1 MTDRELQLTKKMW
14 SQGYSARQIAK
25 MLPYKEYIALL
36 DIRELSRNGTL
47 PERNVRQIKTVAV
60 INEFEKTKNLQE
72 IADKFGYSLGYVRN
86 ILWGNGI
93 KHPKSMNFYKN
104 EPNEKA
110 QHIAKDLRLGKSQ
123 SKIAKDYSVS
133 RQYVHQIKEKINEGL
148 I

>member
-1 MTDRELQLTKKMW
+1 MTDRELEQTKKMW
-14 SQGYSARQIAK
+14 SQGYSAQQIAK
-25 MLPYKEYIALL
+25 LLPYKEYISIRE
-36 DIRELSRNGTL
+36 IRELSRNGVL

-60 INEFEKTKNLQE
+60 IKEFEKTKNLQE

-110 QHIAKDLRLGKSQ
+110 QQIAKDLRLGKSQ
-123 SKIAKDYSVS
+123 SKIAKAHAVS
-133 RQYVHQIKEKINEGL
+133 RQYVYQIKEKINEGL